1 MIRSQQSAEALDT
14 DDLTVTALM
23 PRLDDPIDAL
33 VNPLMMIVLEI
44 LREDVPQLL
53 FGEEDQVIETL
64 LFDGSH
70 EAFRVG
76 VQIGTTRG

>member
-1 MIRSQQSAEALDT
+1 MPISMLWL
-14 DDLTVTALM
+14 DDLV
-23 PRLDDPIDAL
+23 DAR
-33 VNPLMMIVLEI
+33 VNPLMMIVLEM
-44 LREDVPQLL
+44 LGQDVPQLL

-76 VQIGTTRG
+76 VQIGAAWG